1 MLSGRHLGYCEGEL
15 CRIEGAVG
23 AEYIEGTKMRYP
35 LGGAYG
41 RTLDGTLRRRIGASE
56 GLRQGMKGLDIGGGG
71 PRANCIELLIVEHGY
86 NSSEAVQ

>member
-1 MLSGRHLGYCEGEL
+1 VEPLNLAYWTSFTVNLPFPKMLSGRHLGYCEGEL

-41 RTLDGTLRRRIGASE
+41 RNWMELSE
-56 GLRQGMKGLDIGGGG
+56 GVLERPK
-71 PRANCIELLIVEHGY
+71 A
-86 NSSEAVQ
+86 